1 MKPQTRKLQLVQ
13 LDKRLQLFRDLPSE
27 KVLPP
32 RGGWISAIR
41 KSLGISGS
49 VLAQRMG
56 ISQSAEAQF
65 EKSEKERNITLQT
78 LEKVAAAL
86 NADLVYAIVPKKSL
100 QETLE
105 DRAFV
110 KAKERVLPLTNSMRL
125 ENQATSNE
133 YLEHEVKELQKQL
146 LENPREL
153 WR

>member
-78 LEKVAAAL
+78 LEKVAAAC
-86 NADLVYAIVPKKSL
+86 
-100 QETLE
+100 
-105 DRAFV
+105 
-110 KAKERVLPLTNSMRL
+110 ERVRLREAQNSAPKVHSIVAQGKEVAARTTPPWGLTIDVEESPER
-125 ENQATSNE
+125 AI
-133 YLEHEVKELQKQL
+133 
-146 LENPREL
+146 
-153 WR
+153 

>member
-1 MKPQTRKLQLVQ
+1 VKAQTQKLQLIQ
-13 LDKRLQLFRDLPSE
+13 LDKRLQLFRDLPGE
-27 KVLPP
+27 KRLSP

-78 LEKVAAAL
+78 LEKVASAL
-86 NADLVYAIVPKKSL
+86 NADLVYAIVPRKSL

-105 DRAFV
+105 DRALV

-125 ENQATSNE
+125 EGQATSNE
-133 YLEHEVKELQKQL
+133 YLNREVKELQKQL
-146 LENPREL
+146 LENPKDL